1 MRIIAMTLLLLSL
14 CACSEGVGKPG
25 SILWKMTAND
35 SEREHFGD
43 DARTQARLQCAAGGY
58 SGTGYEACVE
68 NSMKY

>member
-1 MRIIAMTLLLLSL
+1 MKMMAIALVLLSL
-14 CACSEGVGKPG
+14 SACAKGVGEPG

-43 DARTQARLQCAAGGY
+43 DERTKARLQCAAGGY